1 LICKEAKLGRDV
13 ILPQRKEKQSVLR
26 RDLPG
31 RWKMERKPVFASRS
45 SVAQKRS
52 KPKQTF
58 AAKPDP
64 YSFVSN
70 KKAPI
75 TQHDRGF

>member
-1 LICKEAKLGRDV
+1 MKRCYFTAEKREAERFA
-13 ILPQRKEKQSVLR
+13 QRLA
-26 RDLPG
+26 
-31 RWKMERKPVFASRS
+31 WKMERKPVFASRS
-45 SVAQKRS
+45 SDAQKRL

-58 AAKPDP
+58 AAKPDR